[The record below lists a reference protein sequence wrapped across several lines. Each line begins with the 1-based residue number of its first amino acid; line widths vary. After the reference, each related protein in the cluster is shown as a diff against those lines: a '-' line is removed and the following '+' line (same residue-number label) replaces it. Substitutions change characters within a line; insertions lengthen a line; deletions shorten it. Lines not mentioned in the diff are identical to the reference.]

1 MLLTLTSLS
10 SLPVTMM
17 LELSSAKATAL
28 TSSWCALTCRV
39 ACRDKSQDCQSW
51 ASLLRCEAFWEV
63 SVYPCLC
70 QRDRAN
76 TKQATPT
83 SV

>member
-28 TSSWCALTCRV
+28 TSSWCAVTCSV
-39 ACRDKSQDCQSW
+39 ACRDKSQ
-51 ASLLRCEAFWEV
+51 AV
-63 SVYPCLC
+63 SHGLICCKV
-70 QRDRAN
+70 RD
-76 TKQATPT
+76 
-83 SV
+83 SGS